1 MSNLHV
7 IPPGSRLKWYTADY
21 VLEFEGYPPEV
32 GTLTTEAY
40 TTRGAVTQATQYID
54 ALAESKL
61 PHGKLKAYRLDV
73 KRAKS

>member
-7 IPPGSRLKWYTADY
+7 IPPGSRLKRYTADY
-21 VLEFEGYPPEV
+21 VLEFEGAPPIA
-32 GTLTTEAY
+32 GTLPLWAY
-40 TTRGAVTQATQYID
+40 TTAQAVTLATRCTD
-54 ALAESKL
+54 GLAESKL